1 MRKKPLDDKQ
11 LRSFGLIVGVGFAVI
26 GVGPMVFRHEGPRLW
41 AFAIAAPLALLGL
54 VAPSTLVYPYKVWM
68 ALGGAL
74 GYVNTRIILSVMYFT
89 IFLPAGLLM
98 RALGKDPMR
107 RKLDPK
113 GETYRVTR
121 EPRARTHMTRMF

>member
-54 VAPSTLVYPYKVWM
+54 VAPSTLKYPYKAWM

-89 IFLPAGLLM
+89 IFLPAGLVM
-98 RALGKDPMR
+98 RVLGKDPMR

-113 GETYRVTR
+113 SETYRVSR
-121 EPRARTHMTRMF
+121 EARPREHMTRMF